1 MPKVKK
7 QGNPKSKKTKATKP
21 QAKAKVYKLPKAI
34 RKKTFTKKQMASETV
49 NSLKEKARDHNAKV
63 KGLLHIKLSK
73 KKMALFRDV
82 KFKRPAKMY
91 QGPDSKPA
99 GKNKCS
105 KDVYMRD
112 AIPYDAMS
120 PAEKKKFGPL
130 LIQMKETVDELYKR
144 NYFEGRYKI
153 VQSKKKKIPK
163 QSAAGSGSGRE
174 VIDLT

>member
-1 MPKVKK
+1 MPKVTK
-7 QGNPKSKKTKATKP
+7 QGNPKSKKSKATNP
-21 QAKAKVYKLPKAI
+21 QTKAKVYKLPKAI

-63 KGLLHIKLSK
+63 KGLLHIKLSQ
-73 KKMALFRDV
+73 KKMELFRDV

-120 PAEKKKFGPL
+120 PAEKKKFGPY
-130 LIQMKETVDELYKR
+130 LIQMKDAVDELYKR
-144 NYFEGRYKI
+144 DYFEGRYKI
-153 VQSKKKKIPK
+153 VKKKKRKPQ
-163 QSAAGSGSGRE
+163 QSAAGSGAGRE